1 MKRLIAAALVPITS
15 LALLLPV
22 LSGCGLIFGGSRQ
35 TIQANSS
42 PSGATIKTAPMTAT
56 LTTPA
61 SVSLERKK
69 DYTLTFS
76 KDGYTSADVQV
87 SHHVRGGIIVLDILL
102 GLVPVIVDA
111 PSRPHGSTGQR
122 WHRAGEDHVEHTRR
136 RRRRR
141 TYEKTL
147 ISSLRRAPVHATGP
161 FLFSPRATLSVAG

>member
-42 PSGATIKTAPMTAT
+42 PSGATIKTAPLTAT

-111 PSRPHGSTGQR
+111 ATENTNQ
-122 WHRAGEDHVEHTRR
+122 
-136 RRRRR
+136 
-141 TYEKTL
+141 L
-147 ISSLRRAPVHATGP
+147 SSPGP
-161 FLFSPRATLSVAG
+161 GPRDGALLVFSPCHP